1 MTNRRRSHAQAA
13 PIRRR
18 SRAGTRGALSFL
30 RLVPNSVAGA
40 AEQSVKG
47 LRPALSRYV
56 DLHPALAVLTAVA
69 IVALVCVIYLSQ
81 VTAVTNANYR
91 LQALQQE
98 HTMLLRKQG
107 DLQLQIG
114 KAQSLTTIEQ
124 RAREQLKM
132 VPLDD
137 QYTYITIAP
146 GPLAAIAPLPTP
158 ALPAGAQAE
167 TETP

>member
-18 SRAGTRGALSFL
+18 PRAGANGALSFL
-30 RLVPNSVAGA
+30 RLVPANVTGA
-40 AEQSVKG
+40 AEQSVRG
-47 LRPALSRYV
+47 LRPALMRYV

-81 VTAVTNANYR
+81 VTAVTNANYH
-91 LQALQQE
+91 LQALQLE
-98 HTMLLRKQG
+98 HTLLLRKQG

-114 KAQSLTTIEQ
+114 RAQSLTQIEK
-124 RAREQLKM
+124 RAREELKM
-132 VPLDD
+132 VPLED

-146 GPLAAIAPLPTP
+146 GPMFSARRHVARCDRLSGKT
-158 ALPAGAQAE
+158 
-167 TETP
+167 

>member
-18 SRAGTRGALSFL
+18 SRTGSGGALSFL
-30 RLVPNSVAGA
+30 RLVPRQVTGA
-40 AEQSVKG
+40 AEQSVRG
-47 LRPALSRYV
+47 LRPTLQRYV

-98 HTMLLRKQG
+98 HMQLLRKQG

-114 KAQSLTTIEQ
+114 RAQSLTQIEQ
-124 RAREQLKM
+124 RARGQLKM

-137 QYTYITIAP
+137 KYTYITIAP
-146 GPLAAIAPLPTP
+146 GPIAAIEPLPTP
-158 ALPAGAQAE
+158 ALPAGSQAE
-167 TETP
+167 TP

>member
-1 MTNRRRSHAQAA
+1 MTNRRRSNAQAA

-18 SRAGTRGALSFL
+18 SRAGSKGALSFL
-30 RLVPNSVAGA
+30 RLVPNNVAGA
-40 AEQSVKG
+40 AEQSVRG
-47 LRPALSRYV
+47 LRPALQRYV

-98 HTMLLRKQG
+98 HTQLLRKQG

-114 KAQSLTTIEQ
+114 QAQSLTHIEQ
-124 RAREQLKM
+124 RARQELRM

-137 QYTYITIAP
+137 LYTYISIAP
-146 GPLAAIAPLPTP
+146 GPLSAVEPLPTP
-158 ALPAGAQAE
+158 ALPAGAQN
-167 TETP
+167 ETP